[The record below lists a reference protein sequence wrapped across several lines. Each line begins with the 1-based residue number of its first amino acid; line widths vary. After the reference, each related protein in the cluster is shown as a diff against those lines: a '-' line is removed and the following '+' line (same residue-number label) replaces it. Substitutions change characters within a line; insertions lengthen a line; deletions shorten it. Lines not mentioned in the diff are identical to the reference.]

1 MLWRLGMHSQGGLS
15 EANFAQ
21 RIKEF
26 AGSKWDALTDRQKT
40 FAKKVWG
47 VITYKWRWQIAMN
60 VPYLAIFLLDR
71 TIPAVH
77 QFDMAL
83 ITTITS
89 RLPIPAFI
97 SSWIGLG

>member
-1 MLWRLGMHSQGGLS
+1 MQSKGGLP
-15 EANFAQ
+15 EVDFLQLIKQFACT
-21 RIKEF
+21 
-26 AGSKWDALTDRQKT
+26 KWDSLTDNQKT

-47 VITYKWRWQIAMN
+47 VISFKWRWQIAMN

-77 QFDMAL
+77 QFDMSL
-83 ITTITS
+83 IATVTS
-89 RLPIPAFI
+89 KLPLPAFI